1 MKIKISGVLSAPL
14 TEVCAGSEIQL
25 KAVTTS
31 DDVII
36 RAESSYFV
44 GQDGKYNF
52 EVYPGRYDVYIQF
65 SAEMPQ
71 KVGRIGVYEDSKPGT
86 LEEFLLLADGGFF
99 KPEAL
104 KEFEKSCADAAAAA
118 AAAKTSETNSANNAA
133 AAAASASAAHTS
145 ETNSANNATAAAAA
159 AAAAQAAETNSANN
173 AAAAAAS
180 AADLDATKFAKLDQ
194 ENEFL
199 EKNKFKKLATFLL
212 GGAFSGATTFDALAT
227 FNNNIQIGKNSA
239 GNTNKVSCYTDFDLY
254 FGRSVRVYSG
264 TVDGVKKS
272 GQLAFWSPG
281 GMFPDAYI
289 DRKDES
295 YLQIYDRNARNLKI
309 DFPYGNTNGLQYVGS
324 DRIARSIFHAGYLP
338 PAATVVSKLPTESE
352 SKTAFYFTNGDEK
365 LYFAYGNKKYAISA
379 ESSVEIAMYED
390 FSTLITDSTTAMLK
404 LERPEIEEPTISL
417 TITET
422 INYDY
427 IGPVNGHCDVA
438 SPQEYK
444 VQMYAYTTGE
454 YLNGE
459 TALDASGDFKFTRS
473 WQGAKQFRLVR
484 IADSKWITTL
494 EYPLCIRSYWMP
506 ADADPEVVSVM
517 KDRCYT
523 YDQACAALALMV
535 QNHEAVER
543 YVTGLCALVGENG
556 GIKFFVNRLSAQ
568 SSREYYRTGNAA
580 WVLYALAF
588 YLSKYPTGSNAELA
602 RAKLNAGLTWLD
614 GLKVDA
620 SGDPRHG
627 LYMGGSG
634 KYLEDGSFDP
644 NYVATWCALEHNVD
658 IYFLFELV
666 GRLTGFTGYELRATA
681 LAANIVEKFW
691 IESEGRFRQGVHID
705 GPDNAAALDQS
716 SWGGI
721 FAVKAAPELAE
732 KCRRYMERFRFGT
745 LESAGYTP
753 YHPDYGYSGHSRGV
767 WTEGTAGVALFER
780 ALGNEQRATDLIA
793 GLKPLRNEYGYRDS
807 CDDKKY
813 DTLPDWPSTTNT
825 AWVILTCKPAGFWCV
840 DLPVLDVGIVRY

>member
-1 MKIKISGVLSAPL
+1 MAIISGVYANGVGEPVVGVQLVLTARGTSSRVVMTTVVEQETGAAGEYKFDMKPGVYVVTASAAYLGVINVNPDSVDGTLNDYL
-14 TEVCAGSEIQL
+14 TNFSADELTPAALAEIQEL
-25 KAVTTS
+25 VAT
-31 DDVII
+31 
-36 RAESSYFV
+36 A
-44 GQDGKYNF
+44 Q
-52 EVYPGRYDVYIQF
+52 
-65 SAEMPQ
+65 
-71 KVGRIGVYEDSKPGT
+71 
-86 LEEFLLLADGGFF
+86 
-99 KPEAL
+99 
-104 KEFEKSCADAAAAA
+104 
-118 AAAKTSETNSANNAA
+118 
-133 AAAASASAAHTS
+133 AAASVASAA
-145 ETNSANNATAAAAA
+145 ATEARQNAAAA
-159 AAAAQAAETNSANN
+159 AAAAQIST
-173 AAAAAAS
+173 AAAGS
-180 AADLDATKFAKLDQ
+180 ARF
-194 ENEFL
+194 EN
-199 EKNKFKKLATFLL
+199 
-212 GGAFSGATTFDALAT
+212 FD
-227 FNNNIQIGKNSA
+227 
-239 GNTNKVSCYTDFDLY
+239 
-254 FGRSVRVYSG
+254 
-264 TVDGVKKS
+264 
-272 GQLAFWSPG
+272 
-281 GMFPDAYI
+281 
-289 DRKDES
+289 
-295 YLQIYDRNARNLKI
+295 
-309 DFPYGNTNGLQYVGS
+309 
-324 DRIARSIFHAGYLP
+324 
-338 PAATVVSKLPTESE
+338 
-352 SKTAFYFTNGDEK
+352 
-365 LYFAYGNKKYAISA
+365 
-379 ESSVEIAMYED
+379 EI
-390 FSTLITDSTTAMLK
+390 INVNTTAMLE
-404 LERPEIEEPTISL
+404 LEKPEVLDPDIAI

-422 INYDY
+422 INYNY
-427 IGPVNGHCDVA
+427 IGPVNGFCDVT
-438 SPQEYK
+438 SPLEYK
-444 VQMYAYTTGE
+444 IQMYAYTTGE
-454 YLNGE
+454 YFNGE
-459 TALDASGDFKFTRS
+459 TNLTADGKFSFKRS
-473 WQGAKQFRLVR
+473 WAGAKQFRLVR
-484 IADSKWITTL
+484 VADSKWITTL

-523 YDQACAALALMV
+523 YDQACAALALMA

-568 SSREYYRTGNAA
+568 SSRKYYRTGNAA

-627 LYMGGSG
+627 LYMGGNG

-666 GRLTGFTGYELRATA
+666 GRLTDFTGYELRATT

-745 LESAGYTP
+745 LESTGYTP

-840 DLPVLDVGIVRY
+840 DFPVLDVGIVRY